1 MMPTSFLWG
10 IKMKS
15 TDKQGRKSSEKI
27 KEEIIN
33 DWADVRRW
41 IDELQTEWSERQR
54 LAQTKIT
61 QKTRGKR
68 SSSLSK

>member
-1 MMPTSFLWG
+1 
-10 IKMKS
+10 MKS

-33 DWADVRRW
+33 DWADVRQW
-41 IDELQTEWSERQR
+41 IDDLQTEWSERQR
-54 LAQTKIT
+54 TAKTKIAAR
-61 QKTRGKR
+61 TRRKR